1 MAISRLAP
9 PGLAPGQEPGRKL
22 FRVIAQEQRR
32 PERPRVEKG
41 GDSPLLLWSCLSS
54 PSVTQGDGI
63 GCEGSRAPRLEGVQ
77 GPERKNVCLGVRR
90 RQREQGRSS
99 GKIWQGGGG
108 QGGRQGYH
116 CSEEVG
122 IKASGGLSRAKA
134 NTKVIAAPTEPCP
147 HTPAPSYKGPRP
159 KQGVQAVEVPWPSHT
174 CCHGCCCCPYS
185 VVWALV
191 SPPSLPLPPHP
202 PGLGVQGALQ
212 TSPPFA
218 EPWLCPKHYP

>member
-22 FRVIAQEQRR
+22 FRVIAQEQRS

-77 GPERKNVCLGVRR
+77 GPERKNVCLGVGR

-99 GKIWQGGGG
+99 GRIWQGGGG
-108 QGGRQGYH
+108 QGGRQGCH

-134 NTKVIAAPTEPCP
+134 NMSSSLLPQSPAPTPQP
-147 HTPAPSYKGPRP
+147 PAIRAPAPSR
-159 KQGVQAVEVPWPSHT
+159 VSRLWR
-174 CCHGCCCCPYS
+174 CHGQVTPAA
-185 VVWALV
+185 VAAAAAAHALW
-191 SPPSLPLPPHP
+191 S
-202 PGLGVQGALQ
+202 GL
-212 TSPPFA
+212 
-218 EPWLCPKHYP
+218 W